1 MTSEYWKQLII
12 LLLFTLIVYLF
23 LLNNKTNIE
32 GFTSTEDINFYV
44 FYTNSCPHS
53 KKFFKDNWDILRK
66 KYGNNIIFNKI
77 DCNDPNMK
85 QICNSFD
92 VKSVPTIYLIKEKG
106 NKIPYKGVR
115 SLDNLEEFIKKNA
128 NVYNNTNN
136 ANTNNNAN
144 KKESFLTERKPTV
157 DDPVDFEQYEDMNNK
172 KYKYCINYRD
182 SELEKYNHCQ
192 MINEKET
199 PNLKAWQG
207 AYSVLSEYLSD
218 KVDKKTI
225 AFKHKDDISN
235 WHLCNP
241 ILLESIKQ
249 NIVAMPNNKNE
260 LDIND
265 AIQYACGFNR
275 K

>member
-1 MTSEYWKQLII
+1 MKSEYWKQLII
-12 LLLFTLIVYLF
+12 LLSFTVIIYLF
-23 LLNNKTNIE
+23 LLNNKTKIE
-32 GFTSTEDINFYV
+32 GFTSSEDINFYV

-85 QICNSFD
+85 AICNSFE
-92 VKSVPTIYLIKEKG
+92 VKSVPAIYLIKENG

-115 SLDNLEEFIKKNA
+115 SLDNLEVFLKN
-128 NVYNNTNN
+128 NINNGTN
-136 ANTNNNAN
+136 TSNNLN
-144 KKESFLTERKPTV
+144 KKESFASERKPTM

-182 SELEKYNHCQ
+182 SSLEKYNKCQ
-192 MINEKET
+192 LINEKET

-207 AYSVLSEYLSD
+207 AYSALSEYLSNVND
-218 KVDKKTI
+218 KRTI
-225 AFKHKDDISN
+225 AFKHKDDIAN

-241 ILLESIKQ
+241 ILLQSIKQ
-249 NIVAMPNNKNE
+249 NIESMSNNKNE

-265 AIQYACGFNR
+265 AIQYACGFN
-275 K
+275 KK